1 MFKLSEMTKAEK
13 IGVLITVLYI
23 IFMLSDIFSHLSHI
37 MGPLRS
43 YLFAALS
50 SFLASLMIPVIGWG
64 VYYIFFKKK

>member
-23 IFMLSDIFSHLSHI
+23 IFMLSDMFSTLSHI
-37 MGPLRS
+37 YGPLRR

-50 SFLASLMIPVIGWG
+50 SFVASLMIPIAGWG
-64 VYYIFFKKK
+64 IYYVFFKK